1 MKSCLSL
8 AFAVLLTASL
18 AAQTTAPN
26 APAPND
32 KDKDKE
38 PAKCIVAGQVVQ
50 EPGGR
55 PIRKATI
62 QLTPVDQEAGTT
74 YSADTDAEGHFKI
87 DNIKPGQY
95 GLWVGHGG
103 FSSMAKRRGGRSLTL
118 DPGQEMKDLVFRM
131 QPAAVIT
138 GKIVDNDGD
147 PVSGR
152 KSWSQAGPQLDRRLR
167 FRCRIHQRS
176 GRVPDQRS
184 SRPGGI

>member
-8 AFAVLLTASL
+8 AFAVLLTAIL

-38 PAKCIVAGQVVQ
+38 PAKCMVAGQVVQ

-62 QLTPVDQEAGTT
+62 ELTPVDQEDGTT
-74 YSADTDAEGHFKI
+74 YTADTDPEGRFKI

-95 GLWVGHGG
+95 TLWAEHSG
-103 FSSMAKRRGGRSLTL
+103 FSRMAKQRRGRSLTL
-118 DPGQEMKDLVFRM
+118 DPGQELKDLVLRL
-131 QPAAVIT
+131 QPSAVIT
-138 GKIVDNDGD
+138 GKILDNDGD
-147 PVSGR
+147 PV
-152 KSWSQAGPQLDRRLR
+152 ARRLR
-167 FRCRIHQRS
+167 RCHTLPRLGPPARCSGFRANQ
-176 GRVPDQRS
+176 
-184 SRPGGI
+184 